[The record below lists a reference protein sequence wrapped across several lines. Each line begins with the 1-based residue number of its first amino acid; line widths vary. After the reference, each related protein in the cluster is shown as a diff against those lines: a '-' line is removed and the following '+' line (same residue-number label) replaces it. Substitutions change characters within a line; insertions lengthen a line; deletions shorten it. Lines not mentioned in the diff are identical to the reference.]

1 MERANDVALDAMHG
15 VDGAASEAM
24 HKLPDNSRRGPLHV
38 PAIPVTVE
46 VSPEE
51 LPAMTLE
58 QVFETVDLTVVRQ
71 ASLAL
76 VWRAFGIRI

>member
-1 MERANDVALDAMHG
+1 MGPRR
-15 VDGAASEAM
+15 SRRIS
-24 HKLPDNSRRGPLHV
+24 SRRGPLRV

-51 LPAMTLE
+51 LPAMTTE
-58 QVFETVDLTVVRQ
+58 QIFETVDLTVVRQ